1 MRKIIA
7 ILMIICA
14 AVAGTDPASA
24 ATRRT
29 KAKKAKTTKVTKTK
43 AKPRISVARQPFVT
57 RVDAPKA
64 PQGLDGKNIALWQS
78 HGRYSFWS

>member
-1 MRKIIA
+1 
-7 ILMIICA
+7 MIICA

-43 AKPRISVARQPFVT
+43 AKPRISVCLLYT
-57 RVDAPKA
+57 SDAA
-64 PQGLDGKNIALWQS
+64 DD
-78 HGRYSFWS
+78 